1 MSALAGHLN
10 GSAIRMQP
18 EQGQGAGRP
27 DGKAAGQRA
36 GQAVAA
42 SPPAGQS
49 APQPAGQSAPQPAE
63 QRVQQPGG
71 TTPQQPGGTTPQQP
85 GGTTPQQPGGTT
97 PQQPGGTTPQQPAEQ
112 RVQQPG
118 GKTAPQPAG
127 QSAPQ
132 SGGQRAQ
139 RPGSKTAP
147 PAEQKMF
154 RLPGAVVFWWA
165 WVIFAVAC
173 LVDIAFTGRNHT
185 AAEIAM
191 TLVLITGLIYACAL
205 RPRVVT
211 DADAITVQNPLRDH
225 RIPWG
230 SVAAVDLRES
240 VQVHCAREP
249 GAKRGK
255 VIHSWAL
262 YAHRRQRLRQE
273 LLAHGNDRRRLPR
286 SSLTAYGE
294 SSDPEKK
301 KPSASQ
307 LMATQLDEM
316 AKQARERG
324 AAAGPRV
331 VTWSWPSVVAIVA
344 PAIALVLVITLFH

>member
-27 DGKAAGQRA
+27 HGKAAGQPA
-36 GQAVAA
+36 GQAIAA
-42 SPPAGQS
+42 SPPAEHGVPQP
-49 APQPAGQSAPQPAE
+49 AGPGVQQPVPQPAGQSAPQPAE
-63 QRVQQPGG
+63 QHV
-71 TTPQQPGGTTPQQP
+71 
-85 GGTTPQQPGGTT
+85 
-97 PQQPGGTTPQQPAEQ
+97 PA
-112 RVQQPG
+112 
-118 GKTAPQPAG
+118 GKTG
-127 QSAPQ
+127 QQ
-132 SGGQRAQ
+132 
-139 RPGSKTAP
+139 

-154 RLPGAVVFWWA
+154 RLPGAVVAWWA

-173 LVDIAFTGRNHT
+173 LADIAFTGRNHT
-185 AAEIAM
+185 AAEIAV
-191 TLVLITGLIYACAL
+191 TVVFITGLIYACAL

-230 SVAAVDLRES
+230 SVTAVDLRES

-273 LLAHGNDRRRLPR
+273 LLTHGNDRRRLPR
-286 SSLTAYGE
+286 SAFTSYGQSAE
-294 SSDPEKK
+294 TEKK
-301 KPSASQ
+301 KPSAAQ

-316 AKQARERG
+316 AKQARECG
-324 AAAGPRV
+324 AAAGPCV
-331 VTWSWPSVVAIVA
+331 VTWPWPPAVAIAA

>member
-1 MSALAGHLN
+1 
-10 GSAIRMQP
+10 MQP

-27 DGKAAGQRA
+27 HGKAVGQPA

-42 SPPAGQS
+42 SPPAEQGVPQPAGQAAPQPAGQNAPQS
-49 APQPAGQSAPQPAE
+49 TGTTAPQPAGQSAPQPVG
-63 QRVQQPGG
+63 QRVPGG
-71 TTPQQPGGTTPQQP
+71 NTA
-85 GGTTPQQPGGTT
+85 
-97 PQQPGGTTPQQPAEQ
+97 QPAD
-112 RVQQPG
+112 
-118 GKTAPQPAG
+118 
-127 QSAPQ
+127 
-132 SGGQRAQ
+132 
-139 RPGSKTAP
+139 
-147 PAEQKMF
+147 QKMF
-154 RLPGAVVFWWA
+154 RLPGAVFAWWA
-165 WVIFAVAC
+165 WVIFAAAC

-191 TLVLITGLIYACAL
+191 TVVLITGLIYACAL

-230 SVAAVDLRES
+230 SVTAVDLRES

-286 SSLTAYGE
+286 SALTSYGQPA
-294 SSDPEKK
+294 DTEKK
-301 KPSASQ
+301 KPSAAQ

-324 AAAGPRV
+324 AAAGPSV
-331 VTWSWPSVVAIVA
+331 VTWPWPPAVAIVA

>member
-27 DGKAAGQRA
+27 DGQAAGQRA
-36 GQAVAA
+36 GQAVAS
-42 SPPAGQS
+42 SPTAEQAVPQPAEQS
-49 APQPAGQSAPQPAE
+49 APQPAG
-63 QRVQQPGG
+63 PGA
-71 TTPQQPGGTTPQQP
+71 
-85 GGTTPQQPGGTT
+85 
-97 PQQPGGTTPQQPAEQ
+97 QQPA
-112 RVQQPG
+112 
-118 GKTAPQPAG
+118 GKTAQ
-127 QSAPQ
+127 Q
-132 SGGQRAQ
+132 
-139 RPGSKTAP
+139 

-154 RLPGAVVFWWA
+154 RLPGAIVAWWA

-185 AAEIAM
+185 AAEIAV
-191 TLVLITGLIYACAL
+191 TVVFITGLIYACAL

-230 SVAAVDLRES
+230 SVTAVDLRES
-240 VQVHCAREP
+240 VQVHCAKEP

-273 LLAHGNDRRRLPR
+273 LLSHGNDRRRLPR
-286 SSLTAYGE
+286 SALTSYGQPSE
-294 SSDPEKK
+294 TEKK
-301 KPSASQ
+301 KPSAAQ
-307 LMATQLDEM
+307 LMASQLDEM

-324 AAAGPRV
+324 AAAGPCL
-331 VTWSWPSVVAIVA
+331 VTWPWSPAVAIAA
-344 PAIALVLVITLFH
+344 PAIALVLVTTLFR